1 MNDKTLIMDN
11 SATMLQTLHRIP
23 WFNDLSAEALQRL
36 ARISAI
42 RNLDAGDVLFCEGD
56 AENCLYILISGEID
70 LETHAPGFGAVK
82 IFVAE
87 PLDLLGWS
95 SLTPVVRQRTD
106 TATARSDCTLVSIN
120 NDLLRQACEED
131 HETGFIIMR
140 RIANVA
146 ASRLLTT
153 RLHLFKVI
161 QEQSDRIHQDLSPK
175 QD

>member
-1 MNDKTLIMDN
+1 MNDKTLIMDI
-11 SATMLQTLHRIP
+11 SAGMLQTLHRIP
-23 WFNDLSAEALQRL
+23 WFNDLSTEALQKL
-36 ARISAI
+36 ARISSM
-42 RNLDAGDVLFCEGD
+42 RKLDAGEVLFCEGD
-56 AENCLYILISGEID
+56 AENCLYILLSGEIE
-70 LETHAPGFGAVK
+70 LETHAPGYGPVR
-82 IFVAE
+82 IFIAE

-106 TATARSDCTLVSIN
+106 TAIARSDCTLVSFN
-120 NDLLRQACEED
+120 NELLRQACDED
-131 HETGFIIMR
+131 HETGYVIMR

-161 QEQSDRIHQDLSPK
+161 QEQSDRIHQGESTK